1 MIQDIITRLSTEIA
15 ELEGRVEGAAELAE
29 LTSQNRLPQHATSAF
44 VIPLGLIGREADAGA
59 GIFQQMFEDTF
70 AVIVS
75 VRNIAPVGQRVL
87 ADLKAFLMS
96 IIGAIAGWAP
106 DDEVGVFRLLRGS
119 LVSSSRGTLIYQIDF
134 SITDQLRITP

>member
-1 MIQDIITRLSTEIA
+1 MIQDIITRLSSQIA

-29 LTSQNRLPQHATSAF
+29 LTSQNRLPQHGTAAF
-44 VIPLGLIGREADAGA
+44 VIPLGLVGREVETGT
-59 GIFQQMFEDTF
+59 GIFQQIFEDTF

-75 VRNIAPVGQRVL
+75 VRNHTPAGKRILG
-87 ADLKAFLMS
+87 DLKAFLMR
-96 IIGAIAGWAP
+96 IISALAGWAP
-106 DDEVGVFRLLRGS
+106 DDQIGVFRLTRGS